1 MLLLKEILYKY
12 RNGSNVFEISVPKM
26 QFNAGVINA
35 ILGKNGSGKTT
46 ILNLIGG
53 HIISEQGNI
62 YLFDKDITNEVAKN
76 RHTATVFQTIS
87 LFPHLSVKENI
98 ELAIEPNAFL
108 KVKKSTNVYAQRI
121 IEDFNLTEYADRK
134 PNQLSIGQQQ
144 RVAIARATATKP
156 SVLLLDEPTSALDFV
171 NINYL
176 KELLQELNKK
186 QTVPICIIVSHDLHF
201 VLSIADEI
209 KYIDNGKLVF
219 EGNKESFLNS
229 EYNINK

>member
-1 MLLLKEILYKY
+1 MLLLKDIIYKY
-12 RNGSNVFEISVPKM
+12 RNGTSAFEINVPEM
-26 QFNAGVINA
+26 QLKAGVINA

-53 HIISEQGNI
+53 HIICEQGCI

-98 ELAIEPNAFL
+98 ELAIEPNALF
-108 KVKKSTNVYAQRI
+108 KVKKSTSDYAQKI
-121 IEDFNLTEYADRK
+121 MLDFNLTEYAERQ
-134 PNQLSIGQQQ
+134 PSQLSIGQQQ

-171 NINYL
+171 NIKYL
-176 KELLQELNKK
+176 KTLLQELIKK

-219 EGNKESFLNS
+219 EGDKESFLNS
-229 EYNINK
+229 EYNIN